1 MLYGSAFGGGPC
13 GWRGN
18 VGEPASGVRA
28 GCELERKLTVV
39 WGVENLVCLGVIWP
53 VPFCSDVDLTS
64 VTPDGFLK

>member
-13 GWRGN
+13 GWLGN
-18 VGEPASGVRA
+18 VGEPASGARA

-39 WGVENLVCLGVIWP
+39 WGVEKLVCLGVIWP
-53 VPFCSDVDLTS
+53 VSFCSDVNLTS